1 MVKENRR
8 TKMTKLLLNE
18 SLLKFLAQKPLAR
31 VTVKEIC
38 EDADVNR
45 STYYTHFTDPYDQL
59 KTLEAELMV
68 DMSIYVESLL
78 SENAQTEKKQYQ
90 AFKSILDYI
99 LSKKHTFQV
108 LLGKSGD
115 VNLQRDIL
123 TFFGEKLFP
132 LEKSRSADGYKF
144 VFAST
149 GSFGII
155 YDWLINDTPASTDEL
170 SKIITDFTSQFRV

>member
-1 MVKENRR
+1 MMKENRR
-8 TKMTKLLLNE
+8 TKMTRLLLNE

-31 VTVKEIC
+31 ITVKEIC
-38 EDADVNR
+38 EDADINR

-59 KTLEAELMV
+59 KKLEAELMV

-78 SENAQTEKKQYQ
+78 LEDAHDEQKQYQ
-90 AFKSILDYI
+90 AFKSILAYI
-99 LSKKHTFQV
+99 LSKKHIFQV
-108 LLGKSGD
+108 LLEKSGD
-115 VNLQRDIL
+115 VDLQRDIL

-132 LEKSRSADGYKF
+132 AEKAQGAEGYKF

-155 YDWLINDTPASTDEL
+155 YSWLINDTPVSVDEL
-170 SKIITDFTSQFRV
+170 SKIITEFTSQFRA